1 MALTIRQYQDT
12 DLKSVLDSWE
22 NASTLAH
29 PFLTPEF
36 QAKVRHDIPHI
47 YLPNADT
54 WVAEQDGTVI
64 GFISLLGNE
73 VGALFVEPDY
83 HGKGAGKA
91 LMDKAVEIYKNIEL
105 EVFKYNSIGRKFY
118 ARYGFKPIAETI
130 HTETGH
136 PVLRLKYTA

>member
-22 NASTLAH
+22 NASNLAH

-36 QAKVRHDIPHI
+36 QAKVRHDIPNL

-54 WVAEQDGTVI
+54 WVAEEEGMVI
-64 GFISLLGNE
+64 GFIALLGHE
-73 VGALFVEPDY
+73 VGALFIEPDY

-91 LMDKAVEIYKNIEL
+91 LMDKAVDIYKNIEL
-105 EVFKYNSIGRKFY
+105 EVFKENPIGRKFY
-118 ARYGFKPIAETI
+118 TRYGFQQIAETL
-130 HTETGH
+130 HSETGH
-136 PVLRLKYTA
+136 PVLRLRYTA

>member
-12 DLKSVLDSWE
+12 DLKLVLDSWE
-22 NASTLAH
+22 KASTLAH
-29 PFLTPEF
+29 PFLTSEF
-36 QAKVRHDIPHI
+36 QAKVRHDIPNI

-64 GFISLLGNE
+64 GFISLLGHE
-73 VGALFVEPDY
+73 VGALFVEPNH

-91 LMDKAVEIYKNIEL
+91 LVDKAVEIYQNIEL
-105 EVFKYNSIGRKFY
+105 EVFKDNPIGRKFY
-118 ARYGFKPIAETI
+118 AGYGFKPIAETK
-130 HTETGH
+130 HAETGH